1 MMESEFDP
9 HVYRIVLTDFKERM
23 QKTVIVVGCSRKCA
37 EIDALD
43 MHADGKFYNV
53 KSIEQLP
60 CIAKHLVAFPKLV
73 NVLFKVNKG

>member
-9 HVYRIVLTDFKERM
+9 HAYRIVLTDFKERM
-23 QKTVIVVGCSRKCA
+23 QKTVIVVGWSRKCA

-53 KSIEQLP
+53 KTVEQLP
-60 CIAKHLVAFPKLV
+60 RIAKHLVAFPKLV
-73 NVLFKVNKG
+73 NMLFKVNKV